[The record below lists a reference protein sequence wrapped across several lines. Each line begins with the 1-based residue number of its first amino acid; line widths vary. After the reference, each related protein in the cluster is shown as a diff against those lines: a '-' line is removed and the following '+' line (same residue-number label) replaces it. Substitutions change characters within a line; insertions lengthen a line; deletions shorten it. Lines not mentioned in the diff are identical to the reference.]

1 MCNSILYSY
10 SLIFQKILYLLFCFH
25 DSDVYGRL
33 VGLFNMKKRAKQ
45 QKSFEIKINS
55 FSNICRIVPPICKVI
70 TERKEKLNPVD
81 FIVIKSQENFGLT
94 AYQVF
99 CILVESNNALC
110 VSLMICAKCQ
120 TWWRDETDSSNK
132 NVDIFNSR
140 QTINIITCSCLYF
153 QTRFQDFVLKLDSN
167 LMTFSQKYYI

>member
-1 MCNSILYSY
+1 
-10 SLIFQKILYLLFCFH
+10 
-25 DSDVYGRL
+25 
-33 VGLFNMKKRAKQ
+33 MKKRAKQ

-55 FSNICRIVPPICKVI
+55 FSNICRIVPPICKAI

-99 CILVESNNALC
+99 CIIVESNNALC

-132 NVDIFNSR
+132 KVDIFIPR

-153 QTRFQDFVLKLDSN
+153 KHVLPEFIQQLDYN
-167 LMTFSQKYYI
+167 LMIFSQKFII

>member
-1 MCNSILYSY
+1 MLKNNLFVCNSILYSY

-81 FIVIKSQENFGLT
+81 FIVIKSKENYGLT

-99 CILVESNNALC
+99 CIIVESNNALC
-110 VSLMICAKCQ
+110 VSLMMCAKCQ

-132 NVDIFNSR
+132 KVDIFIPR
-140 QTINIITCSCLYF
+140 QTINIIYVQL
-153 QTRFQDFVLKLDSN
+153 FV
-167 LMTFSQKYYI
+167 F

>member
-1 MCNSILYSY
+1 
-10 SLIFQKILYLLFCFH
+10 
-25 DSDVYGRL
+25 
-33 VGLFNMKKRAKQ
+33 MKKRAKQ

-81 FIVIKSQENFGLT
+81 FIVIKSQENFGLK

-99 CILVESNNALC
+99 CIIVESSNALC

-120 TWWRDETDSSNK
+120 TWCRDETDSSNK
-132 NVDIFNSR
+132 KVDIFIPR
-140 QTINIITCSCLYF
+140 QAINIITCSCLYF
-153 QTRFQDFVLKLDSN
+153 KHVLPEFIHHLDYN
-167 LMTFSQKYYI
+167 LMTFSLKYS